1 MYEVEVAYRPLSG
14 GAVEF
19 IPEAETAED
28 HQDFCVLK
36 VRFHVA
42 AIYPPEP
49 DVGAGLDWDGDI
61 DTIHMRI
68 AEFPRS
74 KRLRDEAFVTAKTFL
89 LREHGKALWQAGDD
103 FAESLHFG
111 EVA

>member
-1 MYEVEVAYRPLSG
+1 MYEAEVAYRPLPG

-19 IPEAETAED
+19 IPDSETGED
-28 HQDFCVLK
+28 HQDFCVLR

-42 AIYPPEP
+42 EIYPPEP
-49 DVGAGLDWDGDI
+49 DVGTGMDWDGDI
-61 DTIHMRI
+61 ASITMRI

-74 KRLRDEAFVTAKTFL
+74 QRLRDEAFVAAKTFL
-89 LREHGKALWQAGDD
+89 LAHHEQALWQAGYDY
-103 FAESLHFG
+103 AEELHFG

>member
-1 MYEVEVAYRPLSG
+1 MYEVEVAYRSLPG
-14 GAVEF
+14 GGVEF
-19 IPEAETAED
+19 MPEAEIAAN

-49 DVGAGLDWDGDI
+49 DVGADMDWDGDI
-61 DTIHMRI
+61 DTISMRI

-74 KRLRDEAFVTAKTFL
+74 KRLRDEAFVAAKTFL
-89 LREHGKALWQAGDD
+89 LAQHGTALWQAGYEY
-103 FAESLHFG
+103 AKALHLG
-111 EVA
+111 KVA